1 MREIVLD
8 TETTGLDPANGHRIV
23 EVACLE
29 LLNHIPTGRN
39 YQSYVNPERDVPADA
54 AAVHG
59 LSAEFLSDKPRFAE
73 IADELLRFIADA
85 PLVIHNAE
93 FDVRFLNA
101 EFERLARPPLPGER
115 VVDTAL
121 IARQK
126 FPGAPASL
134 DALCRRFAIDN
145 SARTKHGALLDSEL
159 LADVY
164 LELIGGRQAGLEL
177 MVATCATAALA
188 AGGRAPRAA
197 RPHAPTEAEL
207 ADHAILVANLKDP
220 IWSGRSSND
229 ERGLRM

>member
-220 IWSGRSSND
+220 IWSSRSSD
-229 ERGLRM
+229 ERGLRI

>member
-85 PLVIHNAE
+85 PLVMHNAE

-115 VVDTAL
+115 IVDTAQ

-177 MVATCATAALA
+177 TVAARATAALA
-188 AGGRAPRAA
+188 AGGRTPRAA
-197 RPHAPTEAEL
+197 RPHSPTEAEL
-207 ADHAILVANLKDP
+207 AAHAILVANLKDP
-220 IWSGRSSND
+220 IWSGRGSD
-229 ERGLRM
+229 ERGLRI

>member
-54 AAVHG
+54 GAVHG
-59 LSAEFLSDKPRFAE
+59 LSAEFLSDKPHFAE

-101 EFERLARPPLPGER
+101 EFQRLARPPLPGER
-115 VVDTAL
+115 IVDTL
-121 IARQK
+121 QIARQK

-145 SARTKHGALLDSEL
+145 SARTKHGALLDTEL

-177 MVATCATAALA
+177 TAAARATAALA
-188 AGGRAPRAA
+188 AGGRTPRAT

-207 ADHAILVANLKDP
+207 AAHATLVAKLKDP
-220 IWSGRSSND
+220 IWSG
-229 ERGLRM
+229 